1 MIVILSEGGF
11 CMIIKDVSAAELE
24 VMTKIWEA
32 DKPTTIKDVWQT
44 IGENKWTY
52 QTVQTFVNRLH
63 MKGFIEMVGKRV
75 RSFEYVPCVTRA
87 EYIALTKGHLF
98 NGEPGASVSDLARA
112 FYANGNVTEKDID
125 DIAAWLGEVR

>member
-1 MIVILSEGGF
+1 
-11 CMIIKDVSAAELE
+11 MIIKDVSAAELE
-24 VMTKIWEA
+24 VMIKFWQA
-32 DKPTTIKDVWQT
+32 NKPTTIKDIWQQ

-87 EYIALTKGHLF
+87 EYLALTKGHIF
-98 NGEPGASVSDLARA
+98 DGTPGASIADLVKA
-112 FYANGNVTEKDID
+112 FYANGNMNDSDIEELSS
-125 DIAAWLGEVR
+125 WLNAIKA

>member
-1 MIVILSEGGF
+1 
-11 CMIIKDVSAAELE
+11 MIIKDVSAAELE
-24 VMTKIWEA
+24 VMIKIWES
-32 DKPTTIKDVWQT
+32 DKPITIKDIWQT

-87 EYIALTKGHLF
+87 EYLALTKGQLF
-98 NGEPGASVSDLARA
+98 NGEPGASVADLLKA
-112 FYANGNVTEKDID
+112 FYANGNVTDKDIKE
-125 DIAAWLGEVR
+125 ISAWIEMIK

>member
-1 MIVILSEGGF
+1 
-11 CMIIKDVSAAELE
+11 MIIKDVSAAELE
-24 VMTKIWEA
+24 VMIKIWESN
-32 DKPTTIKDVWQT
+32 KPITIKDVWQS
-44 IGENKWTY
+44 IGVNKWTY

-98 NGEPGASVSDLARA
+98 TGEPGASAADLVKAL
-112 FYANGNVTEKDID
+112 YANGNVTEKDIAE
-125 DIAAWLGEVR
+125 IASFINALK

>member
-1 MIVILSEGGF
+1 
-11 CMIIKDVSAAELE
+11 MIIKDVSAAELE
-24 VMTKIWEA
+24 VMIKFWEA
-32 DKPTTIKDVWQT
+32 NKPTTIKDVWHS

-87 EYIALTKGHLF
+87 EYLALTKGHLF
-98 NGEPGASVSDLARA
+98 NGTPGASVADLVKA
-112 FYANGNVTEKDID
+112 FYANGNVKPSDVDE
-125 DIAAWLGEVR
+125 IAAWIKEIKS